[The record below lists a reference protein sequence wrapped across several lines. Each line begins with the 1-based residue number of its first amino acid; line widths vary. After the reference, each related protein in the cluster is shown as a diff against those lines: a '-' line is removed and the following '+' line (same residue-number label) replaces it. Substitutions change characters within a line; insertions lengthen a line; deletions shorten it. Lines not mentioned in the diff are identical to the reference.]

1 MRKKNLYLLLFFILL
16 FIYEELVFHLAV
28 FDTITF
34 NFAYVILFSI
44 PFGVIAF
51 LISNMWNKITNIILS
66 YVFVIAVMLLFI
78 SNLIYYK
85 VYLSVISIYS
95 MINGGQA
102 FEFMGKILSTAFE
115 NWFVIIAMILPIVT
129 FIVLHILEIFRFEK
143 STWASK
149 GILLVGTIIMY
160 VLTILMVNFASTK
173 EVYSNKNLYYN
184 IHSPLLTVDKFG
196 LVTMFRLDIQRS
208 LFGFSEK
215 EIDISLD
222 DLSTSVSEVGYA
234 EEVKFNALEIDWNK
248 LIKNEKDSTI
258 KSMHK
263 YFSTVEPTK
272 QNKYTGMFKGKNL
285 VVFVAEAFSPM
296 AIDKDLTPNL
306 YKLYNEGFQFDN
318 FYTPLFPVSTADG
331 EYISDT
337 SLIPKEGVWSIKHI
351 NGNYMPYS
359 YANVF
364 ENLGYKSRSYH
375 NNTYTYY
382 NRDTYLKTMG
392 YDSYLA
398 CWNGLEKR
406 INCRVWP
413 QSDYQM
419 VKTTVDDYIKNDKFI
434 TYYMTVSGHLEYSPS
449 DNMMTSW
456 NWDKVKNL
464 KYSTAAKSYI
474 AANIEFDKAI
484 GELLKRLEKEGK
496 LEDTVIVI
504 SGDHYPYGL
513 TLDEVNELSSY
524 KKDRDFEMHHMAFL
538 VWSGSMEEPVKVEK
552 YASSLDI
559 LPTLLNLF
567 GIEYDSRLLMGTDIM
582 SDSRPLV
589 IYSNRSFI
597 TDNCRYNSLTGK
609 IISHGDKTCTKK
621 EVEKINN
628 IIYNKYKYSRLILE
642 NDYYR
647 KLYKELGWKIRN

>member
-1 MRKKNLYLLLFFILL
+1 MKKRNLILLLFFILL
-16 FIYEELVFHLAV
+16 FIYEELIFHLFV

-34 NFAYVILFSI
+34 NFIYVILFSI
-44 PFGVIAF
+44 PFGVVAF
-51 LISNMWNKITNIILS
+51 LLSNIWNKLANIILS
-66 YVFVIAVMLLFI
+66 YVFVVAVLVLFI

-102 FEFMGKILSTAFE
+102 FEFMGKILSVAFE
-115 NWFVIIAMILPIVT
+115 NWYVILFMILPLIA
-129 FIVLHILEIFRFEK
+129 FIVLHVLKKFNFEK
-143 STWASK
+143 ATWASK
-149 GILLVGTIIMY
+149 GIILVATALVYIF
-160 VLTILMVNFASTK
+160 TILMVTFASSK

-215 EIDISLD
+215 DIDISLD

-234 EEVKFNALEIDWNK
+234 EEVKFNNFEIDWNK
-248 LIKNEKDSTI
+248 LIENEKNETI

-263 YFSTVEPTK
+263 YFSTITPTK

-306 YKLYNEGFQFDN
+306 YRLYNEGFQFDN

-337 SLIPKEGVWSIKHI
+337 SLIPKEGVWSIKRI
-351 NGNYMPYS
+351 DGNYMPFS

-364 ENLGYKSRSYH
+364 EEQGYKSRSYH

-406 INCRVWP
+406 INCRIWP

-419 VKTTVDDYIKNDKFI
+419 VKTTVDDYIKDEHFI
-434 TYYMTVSGHLEYSPS
+434 TYYMTVSGHLEYTPS
-449 DNMMTSW
+449 DNMMSSW
-456 NWDKVKNL
+456 NWNKVKNL
-464 KYSTAAKSYI
+464 KYSTAARAYI

-484 GELLKRLEKEGK
+484 GELIDRLEKEGK
-496 LEDTVIVI
+496 LDDTVIVI

-524 KKDRDFEMHHMAFL
+524 KKDKDFEMHHMSFL
-538 VWSGSMEEPVKVEK
+538 VWNSAMEEPIKVEK

-559 LPTLLNLF
+559 LPTILNLF
-567 GIEYDSRLLMGTDIM
+567 GIEYDSRLLMGTDIL
-582 SDSRPLV
+582 SDSMPLV

-597 TDNCRYNSLTGK
+597 TDKCRYNALTK
-609 IISHGDKTCTKK
+609 QIIPNGDTTCTQK
-621 EVEKINN
+621 EVESINN
-628 IIYNKYKYSRLILE
+628 IIYNKYKFSRLILE

-647 KLYKELGWKIRN
+647 KLYQALGWKIRK

>member
-1 MRKKNLYLLLFFILL
+1 
-16 FIYEELVFHLAV
+16 
-28 FDTITF
+28 
-34 NFAYVILFSI
+34 
-44 PFGVIAF
+44 
-51 LISNMWNKITNIILS
+51 
-66 YVFVIAVMLLFI
+66 
-78 SNLIYYK
+78 
-85 VYLSVISIYS
+85 

-115 NWFVIIAMILPIVT
+115 NWFVIVAMILPTIV
-129 FIVLHILEIFRFEK
+129 FIVLHVLKAFRFDK

-149 GILLVGTIIMY
+149 GILLVGTIILY

-263 YFSTVEPTK
+263 YFSTIEPTK

-296 AIDKDLTPNL
+296 AIDEKLTPNL

-464 KYSTAAKSYI
+464 NYSTAAKSYI

-484 GELLKRLEKEGK
+484 GELLTRLEKEGK
-496 LEDTVIVI
+496 LEDTVIIV

-524 KKDRDFEMHHMAFL
+524 KKDKDFEMHHMAFL
-538 VWSGSMEEPVKVEK
+538 IWSGSMEEPIKVEK

-559 LPTLLNLF
+559 LPTILNLF

-609 IISHGDKTCTKK
+609 IISHGDKTCTRK
-621 EVEKINN
+621 EVEQINN